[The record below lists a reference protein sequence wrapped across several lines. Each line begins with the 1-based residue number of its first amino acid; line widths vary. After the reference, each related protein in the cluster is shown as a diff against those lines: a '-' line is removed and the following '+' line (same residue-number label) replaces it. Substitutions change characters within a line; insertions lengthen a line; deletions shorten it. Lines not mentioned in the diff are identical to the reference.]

1 MFQFTGFPPY
11 CYVFAARY
19 TRSARIGF
27 PIQISADHGL
37 FAAPHSFSQLT
48 ASFIGSHCQGI
59 RPALFVYLTKMNP
72 FRIHLRVPSELESRK
87 CCFPR
92 SFALQN
98 SALFS
103 LKVHLWIS
111 DQNLG
116 TFSFVF
122 FLIHASSHL
131 LLRENSIFLV
141 SPVQK
146 DKFIFL
152 TSSLHSVD
160 SIPSF

>member
-1 MFQFTGFPPY
+1 
-11 CYVFAARY
+11 
-19 TRSARIGF
+19 
-27 PIQISADHGL
+27 
-37 FAAPHSFSQLT
+37 
-48 ASFIGSHCQGI
+48 
-59 RPALFVYLTKMNP
+59 LTKMNP

-131 LLRENSIFLV
+131 LLREDSIFLV

-160 SIPSF
+160 LIPSF